1 MAKNTQTFNGDIA
14 FVNASASG
22 ELSAQSLIAGQFVQS
37 GLSFSLNQSED
48 GYIVGA
54 EAGASFGNFL
64 LLPDYYNGLPVVGI
78 ASNGFNA
85 KTFVHIRLPQYL
97 QAIGTQAFS
106 LCTNLVDVELPETIT
121 VVGTQAFKGCAALEK
136 ITIKAL
142 TPPTFGTQ
150 AFNSID
156 ANAKLYVPAAS
167 VTAYRSASTGLQSA
181 NIIAIEVLGIA
192 EEAVK
197 AYNDENGDDIVST
210 YAKQNGVYANMTV
223 GAATWAANATNAT
236 NATNTDFT
244 NQTTWTTT
252 ALDSSTGGF
261 GGFPSAGVYEVEYI
275 PTADVYVQLGIVRAI
290 SENDVYFSTT
300 ALYGGKLYYLSCY
313 GLSALVRAT
322 TLSDASDALIKTG
335 SIHYR
340 KIR

>member
-1 MAKNTQTFNGDIA
+1 
-14 FVNASASG
+14 
-22 ELSAQSLIAGQFVQS
+22 
-37 GLSFSLNQSED
+37 LSFSLNQSED

-54 EAGASFGNFL
+54 EAGANFGNFL

-85 KTFVHIRLPQYL
+85 KTFVHVRLPQYL
-97 QAIGTQAFS
+97 QAIATQAFS

-142 TPPTFGTQ
+142 TPPTFGSQ

-197 AYNDENGDDIVST
+197 AYADQNGDNIAST
-210 YAKQNGVYANMTV
+210 YAKQNGAYANLTA
-223 GAATWAANATNAT
+223 GAATNAV
-236 NATNTDFT
+236 NATNTAFSNTAWVELTPDSNTGYAELPEKGTYHVQFETSNTRYDFGVLT
-244 NQTTWTTT
+244 FGSKNLKAGLAEIT
-252 ALDSSTGGF
+252 AVVNYAYTLEYDKDNVAIKLSKSDGNSISLFTSGGF
-261 GGFPSAGVYEVEYI
+261 F
-275 PTADVYVQLGIVRAI
+275 VQR
-290 SENDVYFSTT
+290 
-300 ALYGGKLYYLSCY
+300 
-313 GLSALVRAT
+313 
-322 TLSDASDALIKTG
+322 IK
-335 SIHYR
+335 
-340 KIR
+340 

>member
-14 FVNASASG
+14 FVNGEASG
-22 ELSAQSLIAGQFVQS
+22 VIKAQSLRAGQFVQS
-37 GLSFSLNQSED
+37 GLSFSLNNSED

-54 EAGASFGNFL
+54 EAGATFGNAL
-64 LLPDYYNGLPVVGI
+64 VLPDYYNGLPVVGI
-78 ASNGFNA
+78 VANGFNA
-85 KTFVHIRLPQYL
+85 KTFVHVRLPQYL
-97 QAIGTQAFS
+97 QTIGTQAFS
-106 LCTNLVDVELPETIT
+106 LCTNLVDVELPKTIA
-121 VVGTQAFKGCAALEK
+121 VIGVQAFKGCAALEK
-136 ITIKAL
+136 ITIEAL

-167 VTAYRSASTGLQSA
+167 VTAYRSANTGLQSA

-223 GAATWAANATNAT
+223 GAATLATNAT

-252 ALDSSTGGF
+252 ALDSGTGGF
-261 GGFPSAGVYEVEYI
+261 GGFPSAGIYEVEYI

-300 ALYGGKLYYLSCY
+300 ALYSGKLYYLSCY
-313 GLSALVRAT
+313 GLSAVVRAT

-340 KIR
+340 RIR